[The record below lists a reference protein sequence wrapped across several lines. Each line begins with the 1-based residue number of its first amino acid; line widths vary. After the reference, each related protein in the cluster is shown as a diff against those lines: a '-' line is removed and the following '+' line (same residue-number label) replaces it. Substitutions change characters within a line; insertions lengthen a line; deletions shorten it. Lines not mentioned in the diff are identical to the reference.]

1 MKRLILIAIL
11 ILSGC
16 AAKFTI
22 PDEPQYRNLRV
33 YQVENL
39 VCFDSEGMGILQS
52 NIRMMKE
59 YSDKMRKIL
68 EDQNK

>member
-1 MKRLILIAIL
+1 MKKLVLFIALLLI
-11 ILSGC
+11 GC
-16 AAKFTI
+16 TAKFTI

-52 NIRMMKE
+52 NIRAMKE

>member
-1 MKRLILIAIL
+1 MKKLILIAIL

-16 AAKFTI
+16 SMKFTI
-22 PDEPQYRNLRV
+22 PDEPRYRDLRA
-33 YQVENL
+33 YQLENL
-39 VCFDSEGMGILQS
+39 VCFDLEGIGILQS
-52 NIRMMKE
+52 NIRAMKE